1 MALQW
6 LKSYFSCRQQFNQ
19 FNQAL
24 SPMQTI
30 KCAVSQGF
38 ILGLFLFILF
48 INDLSNATELTDSL
62 LLAEDSSIF
71 YSHSNPNYLESAH
84 NDKLQNIDVWLIC
97 IKLSFDIKK
106 TNCVIFKPRQ
116 KKFNSSISFSFGGKL
131 LQQSNIA

>member
-30 KCAVSQGF
+30 KCAVSQGSM
-38 ILGLFLFILF
+38 LGLFLFILF

-62 LLAEDSSIF
+62 LLAEDTSIF
-71 YSHSNPNYLESAH
+71 YSHPL
-84 NDKLQNIDVWLIC
+84 L
-97 IKLSFDIKK
+97 
-106 TNCVIFKPRQ
+106 KP
-116 KKFNSSISFSFGGKL
+116 KL
-131 LQQSNIA
+131 LRIRT